1 MSRFRDNESKSQE
14 AFFYNLLQSEGDK
27 KTMNH
32 TNPTN
37 FFSAL
42 LVDSLCLID
51 LEVLAGMPLIEIE
64 KLTMSSLD

>member
-1 MSRFRDNESKSQE
+1 
-14 AFFYNLLQSEGDK
+14 
-27 KTMNH
+27 MNH